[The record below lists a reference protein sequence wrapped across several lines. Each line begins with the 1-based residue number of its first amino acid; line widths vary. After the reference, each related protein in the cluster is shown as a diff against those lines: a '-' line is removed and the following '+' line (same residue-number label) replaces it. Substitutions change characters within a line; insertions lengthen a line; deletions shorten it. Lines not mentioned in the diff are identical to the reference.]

1 MFAYDPV
8 LDWSVELVRIMDSR
22 EFNAFI
28 REREFQWTDAGW

>member
-8 LDWSVELVRIMDSR
+8 PRLDRACIMDSR